1 MSDCNCPICPICPIC
16 PLVKAKI
23 QVCNFVVKYDEKNS
37 NVSCISGY
45 ENIEDSNLKALCRF
59 VLNEING
66 KKFLSVEERE
76 CRFVLNEIN
85 GKEFLSGEEREC
97 KQEKYEYFIERMG
110 HQYYKVCF
118 HSTK

>member
-1 MSDCNCPICPICPIC
+1 MSDCNCPIC

-66 KKFLSVEERE
+66 KKFLS
-76 CRFVLNEIN
+76 
-85 GKEFLSGEEREC
+85 GEEREC
-97 KQEKYEYFIERMG
+97 KQEKYEYCIERMG

-118 HSTK
+118 HSTKRI